1 MNAWLLWTILYY
13 FIEKQW
19 SRMLEGGPEYDFT
32 GQDNKSLEMTFALF
46 LIL

>member
-1 MNAWLLWTILYY
+1 MSAWLLWTLYY

-19 SRMLEGGPEYDFT
+19 SRRLAGGPEYDFT